1 MEDNM
6 NDILKKMMLTG
17 IGLAAVSKDKVE
29 EIVKDLIAKGSMT
42 EQEGRKYVEEMT
54 GYAEKAKDEL
64 EKQVNGY
71 VEKAIERMDL
81 ARKSDIEELQAA
93 VLDIQQKLSSAEE
106 KKQD

>member
-1 MEDNM
+1 MS
-6 NDILKKMMLTG
+6 DIFKKMMLTG
-17 IGLAAVSKDKVE
+17 IGLAAVSKDKLD
-29 EIVKDLIAKGSMT
+29 EIIKDMIAKGSMT

-81 ARKSDIEELQAA
+81 ARKRDIEELQAA
-93 VLDIQQKLSSAEE
+93 VLDIQKKLDKPEAS
-106 KKQD
+106 